1 MLTNKLQAIWLEL
14 QELTNKVNKQT
25 TNYMA
30 RTTMLTNKLQ
40 TIWLE
45 LLDVN
50 KQTTNYMA
58 RTTRC

>member
-1 MLTNKLQAIWLEL
+1 
-14 QELTNKVNKQT
+14 
-25 TNYMA
+25 
-30 RTTMLTNKLQ
+30 MLTNKLQ
-40 TIWLE
+40 TIWLELLDVNKQTTMAIWLE

>member
-1 MLTNKLQAIWLEL
+1 MI
-14 QELTNKVNKQT
+14 
-25 TNYMA
+25 
-30 RTTMLTNKLQ
+30 TNKLQ

-50 KQTTNYMA
+50 KQTTSYMA

>member
-14 QELTNKVNKQT
+14 QDVNKQT
-25 TNYMA
+25 TNYMV
-30 RTTMLTNKLQ
+30 TNKLQ
-40 TIWLE
+40 TKWLE

>member
-1 MLTNKLQAIWLEL
+1 MLTNKLQTIWLEL
-14 QELTNKVNKQT
+14 LDVNKQT
-25 TNYMA
+25 T
-30 RTTMLTNKLQ
+30 TIWLELLTNKLQ

>member
-14 QELTNKVNKQT
+14 QDVNKQIT
-25 TNYMA
+25 SYMA
-30 RTTMLTNKLQ
+30 RT
-40 TIWLE
+40 
-45 LLDVN
+45 N

>member
-1 MLTNKLQAIWLEL
+1 
-14 QELTNKVNKQT
+14 
-25 TNYMA
+25 
-30 RTTMLTNKLQ
+30 MLTNKLQ

-50 KQTTNYMA
+50 KQNKLQAIWLELLDGNKQTTNYMA

>member
-1 MLTNKLQAIWLEL
+1 
-14 QELTNKVNKQT
+14 
-25 TNYMA
+25 
-30 RTTMLTNKLQ
+30 MLTNKLQ

-50 KQTTNYMA
+50 KQTTTIWLELLDVNKQTTNGYMA